1 MILALSPVAGQTTL
15 EEDIRQLERM
25 SDTFATVSA
34 RVQAGVVAVS
44 TERIIATASP
54 FRGMPFDDP
63 IFRRFFRVPE
73 RRRERKTQGLGSG
86 VIISSDGYVL
96 TNNHVV
102 EGADRIVI
110 ELTDGRS
117 YQAEI
122 VGTDER
128 SDVAVL
134 RVDAEEP
141 LPTVP
146 IGDSETLK
154 VGQWVL
160 AIGNPFGLQHTV
172 TSGIISAVGRGDIGI
187 ADIEDFIQTDAA
199 INPGNSGGALVNL
212 RGELI
217 GINTAILSQSGG
229 YQGIGF
235 AIPVNLATRIKDQL
249 IEHGE
254 VRPGYLGISYQDL
267 TPEMSDALGFEPR
280 AGVVINAVHRD
291 SPASKA
297 GLKRLDVIT
306 AIDGAKVTNEEDYQN
321 RIGLAQTDKPI
332 TIKYWRGNRQKSVKV
347 TLEMSQATVGIYSE
361 RSEMLGWEL
370 QELTPDLARRFGLRP
385 GTALL
390 VTNTEPGKIANR
402 AGLQRGDLILEINRQ
417 PVGTYS
423 ALRDILTE
431 IDPDD
436 VMLILINRG
445 RRNFYIPI
453 RMPRG

>member
-1 MILALSPVAGQTTL
+1 
-15 EEDIRQLERM
+15 
-25 SDTFATVSA
+25 
-34 RVQAGVVAVS
+34 
-44 TERIIATASP
+44 
-54 FRGMPFDDP
+54 
-63 IFRRFFRVPE
+63 
-73 RRRERKTQGLGSG
+73 
-86 VIISSDGYVL
+86 
-96 TNNHVV
+96 
-102 EGADRIVI
+102 
-110 ELTDGRS
+110 
-117 YQAEI
+117 
-122 VGTDER
+122 VGTDEK

-146 IGDSETLK
+146 IGDSDKLK

-172 TSGIISAVGRGDIGI
+172 TYGIVSAVGRDDVKI
-187 ADIEDFIQTDAA
+187 ADVEDFIQTDAA

-212 RGELI
+212 RGELV
-217 GINTAILSQSGG
+217 GINTAILSRSGG

-235 AIPVNLATRIKDQL
+235 AIPVNLATRVKDQL

-267 TPEMSDALGFEPR
+267 TPEMGDALGFDNDNKE
-280 AGVVINAVHRD
+280 GVLINAVHRD

-306 AIDGAKVTNEEDYQN
+306 EINGATVKNERDYQK
-321 RIGLAQTDKPI
+321 RIGLVDTDKPI
-332 TIKYWRGNRQKSVKV
+332 SVTYLRENRQKTVRIK
-347 TLEMSQATVGIYSE
+347 LEMSQATLGVVSD

-385 GTALL
+385 GTAL
-390 VTNTEPGKIANR
+390 VVSNVEPGKTAHQ
-402 AGLQRGDLILEINRQ
+402 AGLLRGDLILEINRH
-417 PVGTYS
+417 PVGTYG
-423 ALRDILTE
+423 ALRDILAE
-431 IDPDD
+431 IDTED

-445 RRNFYIPI
+445 RRNFYVPL

>member
-1 MILALSPVAGQTTL
+1 
-15 EEDIRQLERM
+15 
-25 SDTFATVSA
+25 
-34 RVQAGVVAVS
+34 
-44 TERIIATASP
+44 
-54 FRGMPFDDP
+54 
-63 IFRRFFRVPE
+63 
-73 RRRERKTQGLGSG
+73 
-86 VIISSDGYVL
+86 VL

-110 ELTDGRS
+110 DLTDGRS

-134 RVDAEEP
+134 RVNAEEP

-146 IGDSETLK
+146 IGDSEALK

-187 ADIEDFIQTDAA
+187 ADVEDFIQTDAA

-235 AIPVNLATRIKDQL
+235 AIPVNLATHIKDQL

-254 VRPGYLGISYQDL
+254 VRPGYLGISYQNL
-267 TPEMSDALGFEPR
+267 TAEMADALGFDLGS
-280 AGVVINAVHRD
+280 GVLINAVHRD

-306 AIDGAKVTNEEDYQN
+306 AIDGASVTNEEDYQN

-332 TIKYWRGNRQKSVKV
+332 NIKYCRGNRMRLVKV
-347 TLEMSQATVGIYSE
+347 TLEMSEATVGVYSD

-370 QELTPDLARRFGLRP
+370 QELTPELARRFGLRP

-390 VTNTEPGKIANR
+390 VTSTEPGTIANR
-402 AGLQRGDLILEINRQ
+402 VLQRGDLILEINRQ
-417 PVGTYS
+417 PVGTFS
-423 ALRDILTE
+423 GLRDILNE

-453 RMPRG
+453 RMPRE